1 MARQYEEVGRV
12 HGLSRF
18 PFKSMSGEAIQ
29 ESRIGWHG
37 IEGDRRFAILK
48 TTDKS
53 GFPWFTCR
61 DYPPLVQYRAYYVDP
76 GNLRDS
82 AIQVK
87 TPAGHDLPVGSPELL
102 EELQQH
108 SKTPLQLIQLWSGIF
123 DAMDISVISV
133 ESIKSVEVMVGGKLD
148 ERRFRSNITIE
159 TTPFLTR
166 EFPEEKFVGGLLKF
180 GDRDDSVTIRV
191 KRKDVRCM
199 VVNVDPETAT
209 QDPAVLKQIVAQRKN
224 QLGVYGSTE
233 RPGIIKV
240 GDEIRWCKE

>member
-1 MARQYEEVGRV
+1 MAHQYEEVGRV
-12 HGLSRF
+12 RGLSRF

-48 TTDKS
+48 STDKS

-61 DYPPLVQYRAYYVDP
+61 DYPPLVQYRASYVDP

-87 TPAGHDLPVGSPELL
+87 TPAGHDLPAGSPELL

-108 SKTPLQLIQLWSGIF
+108 SKTPLQLIQLWSGVF

-166 EFPEEKFVGGLLKF
+166 EFPEEKFDKVKNAFPVIIASIRQFGECHSSSLFCRLATLGYASLLAA
-180 GDRDDSVTIRV
+180 S
-191 KRKDVRCM
+191 KRRL
-199 VVNVDPETAT
+199 AS
-209 QDPAVLKQIVAQRKN
+209 A
-224 QLGVYGSTE
+224 
-233 RPGIIKV
+233 
-240 GDEIRWCKE
+240 